1 MSREVEAVDPH
12 RQAALDYHSEG
23 RAGKIEVVPTKP
35 VATARELSLAYSP
48 GVAEPCREI
57 ANNPDDVFKY
67 TARGNLV
74 AVVSNGTAVLG
85 LGDIGPLAAK
95 PVMEGKGVLFKRFAG
110 IDVFDIEVAS
120 KDPEEIIRFCQ
131 LLEPTVGGINLE
143 DISAPDCFRIESEL
157 KSTMDIPVF
166 HDDQH
171 GTAIIGAAALLNACE
186 VTGKNLSEIKVVFSG
201 AGASALSTATHM
213 IRLGVKREN
222 ILMCDSKGVIYEG
235 RTESMN
241 EFKEPFANK
250 TDCRTLAEA
259 MSGADVFIGLSVAG
273 QVSQDM
279 VRSMARDPIVF
290 ALANPDPEILPESVY
305 AVREDAITATGRSD
319 YPNQVN
325 NVLGF
330 PFIFRGAL
338 DVRAR
343 TVNEEMMLAATHAL
357 AELARQDV
365 PEAVLTAY
373 DGETISYGRKY
384 LIPKPF
390 DGRVLFHVAPAVAKA
405 AMDSGV
411 ARIELDLEEYG
422 ERLRASLGP
431 AREVMRWMT
440 SRARQQP
447 PRLVI
452 PEGHNE
458 RVIRAAAEMVEGGVA
473 RPILMG
479 RPATVREK
487 AKSLGVELSGV
498 EVIFAVDEDETRERY
513 AEDLYR
519 RRARKGLTLNEARQD
534 MLKPLPYALQMLNL
548 GEADALLAGIE
559 SNYPE
564 VIRPALQV
572 IGVAEGVHRV
582 AGLYM
587 LAFPQRELLFFAD
600 TTVNID
606 PDAETLADVALLS
619 ARFVRDLGIEPR
631 VAMVSFSNFGSG
643 PHPESAKV
651 AAAVQMVRERDSELM
666 IDGEMQADTALDADQ
681 LRENY
686 KFSRLQEPANVLVFP
701 NLTAANAAYKLLDQL
716 GGAEVIGPILLGM
729 ARPIHIPQRGSTAQ
743 DLLNLAT
750 IAAVEAQARSDQNSS
765 PLLREIRASRSP
777 VEPHAS

>member
-1 MSREVEAVDPH
+1 MDAR

-23 RAGKIEVVPTKP
+23 RPGKIEVVPTKP

-57 ANNPDDVFKY
+57 AKNPDDVFKY

-110 IDVFDIEVAS
+110 IDVFDIEVNS

-131 LLEPTVGGINLE
+131 MLEPTVGGINLE
-143 DISAPDCFRIESEL
+143 DISSPACFRIETEL
-157 KSTMDIPVF
+157 KRTMDIPVF

-171 GTAIIGAAALLNACE
+171 GTAIIVGAALLNACE
-186 VTGKNLSEIKVVFSG
+186 VTGKKLGKIKVVFSG

-235 RTESMN
+235 RAEAMN
-241 EFKEPFANK
+241 EFKLPFAVK
-250 TDCRTLAEA
+250 TDRRTLADA
-259 MSGADVFIGLSVAG
+259 MNGADAFLGLSVAG
-273 QVSQDM
+273 QVNQDM
-279 VRSMARDPIVF
+279 IRSMAKDPIVF
-290 ALANPDPEILPESVY
+290 ALANPDPEILPEEVY

-343 TVNEEMMLAATHAL
+343 TINEEMMLAATLAL
-357 AELARQDV
+357 AKLAREDV
-365 PEAVLTAY
+365 PEAVLSAY
-373 DGETISYGRKY
+373 QGETISFGRKY

-390 DGRVLFHVAPAVAKA
+390 DHRVLFHVAPAVAQA
-405 AMDSGV
+405 AMETGV
-411 ARIELDLEEYG
+411 ARIQLDLDEYRD
-422 ERLRASLGP
+422 RLRASLGP
-431 AREVMRWMT
+431 GREVMRWMT
-440 SRARQQP
+440 SRARNKP
-447 PRLVI
+447 ARVVI

-458 RVIRAAAEMVEGGVA
+458 RVIRAAAQMVEEGVA

-479 RPATVREK
+479 RPATIREK
-487 AKSLGVELSGV
+487 AQSLGVDLSGIDV
-498 EVIFAVDEDETRERY
+498 VFAVDEDATRERY
-513 AEDLYR
+513 AEELYR

-534 MLKPLPYALQMLNL
+534 MLKPLTYALQRVKL
-548 GEADALLAGIE
+548 GDADALLAGIE

-572 IGVAEGVHRV
+572 IGVGEGAKRV

-587 LAFPQRELLFFAD
+587 LAFPNRELLFFAD

-606 PDAETLADVALLS
+606 PDAETLADIALLS

-631 VAMVSFSNFGSG
+631 VGMISFSNFGSAR
-643 PHPESAKV
+643 HPQSDKV
-651 AAAVQMVRERDSELM
+651 AAAVKLIRQRDPELS
-666 IDGEMQADTALDADQ
+666 IDGEMQADTAVDMAKLQDVYD
-681 LRENY
+681 
-686 KFSRLQEPANVLVFP
+686 FSHLKQSANVLVFS
-701 NLTAANAAYKLLDQL
+701 NLTAANAAYKLLDRL
-716 GGAEVIGPILLGM
+716 GGAEVIGPVLLGM
-729 ARPIHIPQRGSTAQ
+729 ARPIHILQRGSTGQ
-743 DLLNLAT
+743 DVLNLAT
-750 IAAVEAQARSDQNSS
+750 IASVDAQARSNQD
-765 PLLREIRASRSP
+765 
-777 VEPHAS
+777 

>member
-1 MSREVEAVDPH
+1 MDPQ
-12 RQAALDYHSEG
+12 RKAALDYHSEG
-23 RAGKIEVVPTKP
+23 RPGKIEVVPTKP

-57 ANNPDDVFKY
+57 AKDPDDVFKY

-110 IDVFDIEVAS
+110 IDVFDIEVDS
-120 KDPEEIIRFCQ
+120 SDPEEVIRFCQ

-143 DISAPDCFRIESEL
+143 DISAPACFQIETEL
-157 KSTMDIPVF
+157 KRTMDIPVF

-171 GTAIIGAAALLNACE
+171 GTAIIAAAALLNACE
-186 VTGKNLSEIKVVFSG
+186 VTGKKLSEVKVVFSG
-201 AGASALSTATHM
+201 AGASAISTATHV
-213 IRLGVKREN
+213 IRLGVKKEN
-222 ILMCDSKGVIYEG
+222 ILMCDSKGVIHEG
-235 RTESMN
+235 RTQSMN
-241 EFKEPFANK
+241 EFKEAFANK
-250 TDCRTLAEA
+250 TDCRTLADA
-259 MSGADVFIGLSVAG
+259 MAGADVFIGLSVAG

-279 VRSMARDPIVF
+279 VKSMAKDPVVF
-290 ALANPDPEILPESVY
+290 ALANPDPEILPERVFE
-305 AVREDAITATGRSD
+305 VREDAITATGRSD

-343 TVNEEMMLAATHAL
+343 TVNEEMMLAATQAL

-365 PEAVLTAY
+365 PEAVVSAY
-373 DGETISYGRKY
+373 EGEAISYGRKY

-405 AMDSGV
+405 AMDSGA
-411 ARIELDLEEYG
+411 ARIELDLDEYR
-422 ERLRASLGP
+422 EQLRASLGP

-440 SRARQQP
+440 TRARQHP

-458 RVIRAAAEMVEGGVA
+458 RVIRAAVEMVEGGVA

-479 RPATVREK
+479 RPATVRDK
-487 AKSLGVELSGV
+487 ARSLGVDLSGV
-498 EVIFAVDEDETRERY
+498 EVIFAVDEDEIRERY

-534 MLKPLPYALQMLNL
+534 MLKPLPYALQMVKL
-548 GEADALLAGIE
+548 GDADALLAGIE

-572 IGVAEGVHRV
+572 IGVAEGVDRV

-587 LAFPQRELLFFAD
+587 LAFPHRELLFFAD

-631 VAMVSFSNFGSG
+631 VGMVSFSNFGSG

-651 AAAVQMVRERDSELM
+651 AEAVQMVRERDPELM
-666 IDGEMQADTALDADQ
+666 IDGEMQADTAVDAGE
-681 LRENY
+681 LREIYDFN
-686 KFSRLQEPANVLVFP
+686 RLQKPANVLVFP
-701 NLTAANAAYKLLDQL
+701 NLTAANASYKLLDRL

-729 ARPIHIPQRGSTAQ
+729 SRPIHILQRGSTGQ

-750 IAAVEAQARSDQNSS
+750 IAAVEAQARTVQGSG
-765 PLLREIRASRSP
+765 PTPRAGREKRSP
-777 VEPHAS
+777 VQPHAI

>member
-1 MSREVEAVDPH
+1 MDPR

-23 RAGKIEVVPTKP
+23 RPGKIEVVPTKP
-35 VATARELSLAYSP
+35 VATAAELSLAYSP

-57 ANNPDDVFKY
+57 AKNPDDVFKY

-74 AVVSNGTAVLG
+74 AVMSNGTAVLG

-120 KDPEEIIRFCQ
+120 KDPDEVIRFCQ
-131 LLEPTVGGINLE
+131 MLEPTVGGINLE
-143 DISAPDCFRIESEL
+143 DISAPDCFRIETEL
-157 KSTMDIPVF
+157 KRTMDIPVF

-171 GTAIIGAAALLNACE
+171 GTAIIGGAALLNACE
-186 VTGKNLSEIKVVFSG
+186 VTGKKLDKIKVVFSG
-201 AGASALSTATHM
+201 AGASAISTATHL
-213 IRLGVKREN
+213 IRMGVKREN

-235 RTESMN
+235 RAAAMN
-241 EFKEPFANK
+241 EYKMPFAVK
-250 TDCRTLAEA
+250 TDRRTLSDA
-259 MSGADVFIGLSVAG
+259 MLGADAIIGLSVAG

-279 VRSMARDPIVF
+279 VKSMAKDPIVF
-290 ALANPDPEILPESVY
+290 ALANPDPEILPEEVY

-343 TVNEEMMLAATHAL
+343 TVNEEMMLAATYAL
-357 AELARQDV
+357 AELAREDV
-365 PEAVLTAY
+365 PEAVRSAY
-373 DGETISYGRKY
+373 GGETISFGRKY
-384 LIPKPF
+384 LIPRPF
-390 DGRVLFHVAPAVAKA
+390 DGRVLLHVAPAVAKA
-405 AMDSGV
+405 AMETGV
-411 ARIELDLEEYG
+411 ARIQLDLNEYR

-431 AREVMRWMT
+431 GREVMRWMT
-440 SRARQQP
+440 TRARQRP
-447 PRLVI
+447 ARLVI

-458 RVIRAAAEMVEGGVA
+458 RVIRAAAQMVEEGVA
-473 RPILMG
+473 RPILLG
-479 RPATVREK
+479 RPSTVREK
-487 AKSLGVELSGV
+487 AEALGVDLTGV
-498 EVIFAVDEDETRERY
+498 DVIFTVDEEATRERY
-513 AEDLYR
+513 AEDLNR

-534 MLKPLPYALQMLNL
+534 MLKPLTYALQMVKL
-548 GEADALLAGIE
+548 GDADAVLAGIE

-572 IGVAEGVHRV
+572 IGVAEGVERA

-587 LAFPQRELLFFAD
+587 LAFPHRELLFFAD
-600 TTVNID
+600 TTVNIM

-631 VAMVSFSNFGSG
+631 VAMISFSNFGSAR
-643 PHPESAKV
+643 HPESEKV
-651 AAAVQMVRERDSELM
+651 AAAVQMVRDRDPDLM
-666 IDGEMQADTALDADQ
+666 IDGELQADTAIDLEK
-681 LRENY
+681 LREVY
-686 KFSRLQEPANVLVFP
+686 AFSRLQEPANVLVFS
-701 NLTAANAAYKLLDQL
+701 NLAAANASYKLLDRL

-729 ARPIHIPQRGSTAQ
+729 AKPIHILQRGSTGQ
-743 DLLNLAT
+743 DVLNLAT
-750 IAAVEAQARSDQNSS
+750 IASVDAQARSIQNSDRPARTIKSGGTAS
-765 PLLREIRASRSP
+765 PAARS
-777 VEPHAS
+777 SMRRDR